1 MTLRIAFHRRALL
14 ATTALAF
21 GLGIGAA
28 PAAAQATSSAQ
39 PVRGGTLFA
48 AIHPQPSVLIV
59 AVNNQYAN
67 AAVSANIFDGLLTYD
82 EQQRPQPSLATAWT
96 VSPDGKTITFKLR
109 QNVKWHDGAPFTS
122 ADVRYNVLEVWK
134 KVHARGRVTF
144 APVIDVE
151 TPDAHT
157 AVFKLDRPAPVILN
171 ALSPSEAQLLPRHLY
186 EGTDVRTNPWN
197 VKPIGTGAFRFKE
210 WRRNEFIELVRNPDY
225 WEAGK
230 PYLDR
235 VIYRAIPDAAG
246 RSAALETGEI
256 QYLPYSGVPFAD
268 VARLRQRP
276 ELVFETRG
284 YDYSAQIYVVE
295 FNLRRPYVEQQ
306 KVRQAFAHAIDKQAL
321 INTVWYGVSKPVN
334 GPIPPVLKQFY
345 TEDKPTYDFDPK
357 KAEQLL
363 DEAGFAR
370 KANGERFAITFT
382 PSPSTEAYA
391 GAAEFIRQNMQR
403 VGVTLNIVRSDGP
416 TYIRKIYTDY
426 DFDMLIQGYSVL
438 LDPELG
444 LTRILWSKGATKG
457 VPYVNASNYANPKVD
472 KIIEGYQ
479 REPNTDKRRKLFHDL
494 QREVNA
500 DLPILPIMDA
510 PFFTFHSRK
519 LQGLKPIADASRASL
534 KDVWLAR

>member
-1 MTLRIAFHRRALL
+1 MFPTFVPTRRALL
-14 ATTALAF
+14 AASALAL
-21 GLGIGAA
+21 GLLPATLIAQPARAA
-28 PAAAQATSSAQ
+28 DGE

-67 AAVSANIFDGLLTYD
+67 AVVSAKVFDGLVTYD
-82 EQQRPQPSLATAWT
+82 EQQKPQPALATSWT
-96 VSPDGKTITFKLR
+96 VSRDGRTITFRLR
-109 QNVKWHDGAPFTS
+109 QGVKWHDGAPFSS

-144 APVIDVE
+144 EPVTDVE

-157 AVFKLDRPAPVILN
+157 AVLKLSRPAPVILN
-171 ALSPSEAQLLPRHLY
+171 ALSPSESQLLPRHLY

-197 VKPIGTGAFRFKE
+197 NKPIGTGAFRFKE
-210 WRRNEFIELVRNPDY
+210 WKRGEFIELVRNPDY
-225 WEAGK
+225 WEADK

-246 RSAALETGEI
+246 RAAALETGEI
-256 QYLPYSGVPFAD
+256 QYLPYSGVPFSD

-276 ELVFETRG
+276 ELVFDTRG

-295 FNLRRPYVEQQ
+295 FNLRRPFVEQQ
-306 KVRQAFAHAIDKQAL
+306 KVRQAIAHAIDKQGL
-321 INTVWYGVSKPVN
+321 INTVWYGVTKPVS
-334 GPIPPVLKQFY
+334 GPIPPGLKQFH
-345 TEDKPTYDFDPK
+345 TDDKPVYHFDTA
-357 KAEQLL
+357 KAEKLL
-363 DEAGFAR
+363 DEAGLPR

-391 GAAEFIRQNMQR
+391 GAAEFIRQNLQR
-403 VGVTLNIVRSDGP
+403 VGITLNIVRTDGP

-444 LTRILWSKGATKG
+444 LTRILWSKGASKG
-457 VPYVNASNYANPKVD
+457 VPYVNASNYANAKVD
-472 KIIEGYQ
+472 AVIEGYQ
-479 REPNTDKRRKLFHDL
+479 RETDPEKRRKLFHGL
-494 QREVNA
+494 QRLVNA
-500 DLPILPIMDA
+500 DLPLLPLMDA
-510 PFFTFHSRK
+510 PFFTFHSKK
-519 LQGLKPIADASRASL
+519 LRGLEATPDASRGSL
-534 KDVWLAR
+534 KNVWLER